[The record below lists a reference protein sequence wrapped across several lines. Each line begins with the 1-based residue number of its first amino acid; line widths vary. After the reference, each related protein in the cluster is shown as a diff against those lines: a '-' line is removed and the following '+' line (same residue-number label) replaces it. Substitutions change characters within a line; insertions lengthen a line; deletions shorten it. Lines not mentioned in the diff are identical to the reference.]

1 MKITDR
7 SIYCVWRAASSI
19 VFRASAT
26 SNATAPGTVGK
37 WSTGVDQ
44 YTHEYPWRE
53 GKMGNNMNI
62 DRNFLPVHFV
72 FCRLAPPSPVDART
86 RCVLVGKSE
95 QTSFA
100 ARTDRAGVGMER
112 ADGGWKKLPKSF
124 HFPNGYIR
132 KVGGVM
138 VYKDGW
144 CFFIDRPPGGLG
156 PLSAFVVLA
165 LRTVALASPAAV
177 AAGIPSSREAA
188 ECGGRRFCT
197 GVALK

>member
-1 MKITDR
+1 
-7 SIYCVWRAASSI
+7 
-19 VFRASAT
+19 
-26 SNATAPGTVGK
+26 
-37 WSTGVDQ
+37 
-44 YTHEYPWRE
+44 
-53 GKMGNNMNI
+53 MNI
-62 DRNFLPVHFV
+62 DRNFLSRPL
-72 FCRLAPPSPVDART
+72 CLLPAGPQSPVDART

-112 ADGGWKKLPKSF
+112 VNGGWKKLSKSF

-132 KVGGVM
+132 KVGSVM
-138 VYKDGW
+138 VYKDAW

-165 LRTVALASPAAV
+165 LRTVALASPAAAA